1 MKDNKFS
8 KIITYIVTAIAVV
21 GIILLVRVL
30 MAGEDAVEN
39 DVAVQNS
46 VVSPLVSFSQ
56 YLLYGVVIVTLVLSL
71 IGLFKNPDNLKKTL
85 LGVSALVVL
94 FIVAYFIADSDVVID
109 NANNILEGGEAG
121 SSINQFTGA
130 GIWFSIILG
139 GIGLFFF
146 VYDLVKGLIKA

>member
-46 VVSPLVSFSQ
+46 VVSPLVSFSL
-56 YLLYGVVIVTLVLSL
+56 YLLVGVIIVTLGLSL
-71 IGLFKNPDNLKKTL
+71 WGLFKNPENLKKTSL
-85 LGVSALVVL
+85 GLAALGVL
-94 FIVAYFIADSDVVID
+94 FVVAYFMADSNVVID
-109 NANNILEGGEAG
+109 NANNILEGGEEG

-139 GIGLFFF
+139 GIGLAFF
-146 VYDLVKGLIKA
+146 VVDLVKGLIKS

>member
-56 YLLYGVVIVTLVLSL
+56 YLLYGVVVVTLVLSL
-71 IGLFKNPDNLKKTL
+71 LGLFKNPENLKKTL
-85 LGVSALVVL
+85 LGITALGVL
-94 FIVAYFIADSDVVID
+94 FVVAYFMADSDVVID

-146 VYDLVKGLIKA
+146 VIDLVKGLIKS

>member
-30 MAGEDAVEN
+30 MAGEDAVKD

-71 IGLFKNPDNLKKTL
+71 WGLFKNPENLKKTL
-85 LGVSALVVL
+85 LGLVALGVL
-94 FIVAYFIADSDVVID
+94 FVVAYFMADSNVVID
-109 NANNILEGGEAG
+109 NANTILKGGEEG

-139 GIGLFFF
+139 GIGLAFF
-146 VYDLVKGLIKA
+146 VVDLVKGLIKS

>member
-85 LGVSALVVL
+85 LGVTALGVL
-94 FIVAYFIADSDVVID
+94 FVVAYFIADSDVVID

>member
-85 LGVSALVVL
+85 LGVTALGVL
-94 FIVAYFIADSDVVID
+94 FVVAYFIADSDVVID
-109 NANNILEGGEAG
+109 NANNILEGGEEG

>member
-71 IGLFKNPDNLKKTL
+71 VGLFKNPDNLKKTL
-85 LGVSALVVL
+85 LGVTALGVL
-94 FIVAYFIADSDVVID
+94 FVVAYFIADSDVVID

>member
-56 YLLYGVVIVTLVLSL
+56 YLLYGVVVVTLVLSL
-71 IGLFKNPDNLKKTL
+71 LGLFKNPENLKKTL
-85 LGVSALVVL
+85 LAITALGVL
-94 FIVAYFIADSDVVID
+94 FVVAYFMADSDVVID

-146 VYDLVKGLIKA
+146 VIDLVKGLIKS

>member
-21 GIILLVRVL
+21 GIIWLVRVL

-71 IGLFKNPDNLKKTL
+71 LGLFKNPENLKKTL
-85 LGVSALVVL
+85 LGLTDLGVL
-94 FIVAYFIADSDVVID
+94 FVVAYFMADSDVVID
-109 NANNILEGGEAG
+109 NANIILEGGEAG
-121 SSINQFTGA
+121 SSVNQFTVA

-139 GIGLFFF
+139 GIGLTFF
-146 VYDLVKGLIKA
+146 VFYLVKGLIKS

>member
-71 IGLFKNPDNLKKTL
+71 WGLFKNPENLKKTL
-85 LGVSALVVL
+85 LGLAALGVL
-94 FIVAYFIADSDVVID
+94 FVVAYFMADSNVVID
-109 NANNILEGGEAG
+109 NANTILKGGEEG

-139 GIGLFFF
+139 GIGLAFF
-146 VYDLVKGLIKA
+146 VVDLVKGLIKS

>member
-8 KIITYIVTAIAVV
+8 KIITYIVTLIAVI

-56 YLLYGVVIVTLVLSL
+56 YLLYGVVIVTLVLSMW
-71 IGLFKNPDNLKKTL
+71 GLFKNPENLKKTL
-85 LGVSALVVL
+85 LGVLALGVL
-94 FIVAYFIADSDVVID
+94 FVVAYFMADSNVVID
-109 NANNILEGGEAG
+109 NADTILEGGEAG

-139 GIGLFFF
+139 GIGLTFF
-146 VYDLVKGLIKA
+146 VIDLVKGLIKS

>member
-8 KIITYIVTAIAVV
+8 KIITYIVTLIAVI

-56 YLLYGVVIVTLVLSL
+56 YLLYGVILVTLVLSMW
-71 IGLFKNPDNLKKTL
+71 GLFKNPENSKEDLIRCSL
-85 LGVSALVVL
+85 L
-94 FIVAYFIADSDVVID
+94 
-109 NANNILEGGEAG
+109 
-121 SSINQFTGA
+121 
-130 GIWFSIILG
+130 
-139 GIGLFFF
+139 
-146 VYDLVKGLIKA
+146 

>member
-71 IGLFKNPDNLKKTL
+71 VGLFKNPDNLKKTL
-85 LGVSALVVL
+85 LGVTALGVL
-94 FIVAYFIADSDVVID
+94 FVVAYFIADSDVVID

-146 VYDLVKGLIKA
+146 VVDLVKGLIKS

>member
-8 KIITYIVTAIAVV
+8 KIITYIVTGIAVA

-71 IGLFKNPDNLKKTL
+71 VGLFKNPENLKKTL
-85 LGVSALVVL
+85 LGLTALGVL
-94 FIVAYFIADSDVVID
+94 FVVAYFMADSDVVID

-130 GIWFSIILG
+130 GIWFSILLG
-139 GIGLFFF
+139 GIGLAFF
-146 VYDLVKGLIKA
+146 VIDLVKGIIKA

>member
-8 KIITYIVTAIAVV
+8 KIITYIVTLISVI

-46 VVSPLVSFSQ
+46 VVSPLVWFSQ
-56 YLLYGVVIVTLVLSL
+56 YLLYGVILVTLVLSMW
-71 IGLFKNPDNLKKTL
+71 GLFKNPENLKKTVL
-85 LGVSALVVL
+85 GLIALGVL
-94 FIVAYFIADSDVVID
+94 FVVAYFIADSDVVID

-146 VYDLVKGLIKA
+146 VIDLVKGLIKS

>member
-8 KIITYIVTAIAVV
+8 KIITYIVTLISVI

-46 VVSPLVSFSQ
+46 VVSPLVWFSQ
-56 YLLYGVVIVTLVLSL
+56 YLLYGVILVTLVLSMW
-71 IGLFKNPDNLKKTL
+71 GLFKNPENLKKTVL
-85 LGVSALVVL
+85 GLIALGVL
-94 FIVAYFIADSDVVID
+94 FVVAYFMADSDVVID
-109 NANNILEGGEAG
+109 NANTILEGGEAG

-139 GIGLFFF
+139 GIGLTFF
-146 VYDLVKGLIKA
+146 VYDLVKGLIKS

>member
-30 MAGEDAVEN
+30 IAGEDAVEN

-71 IGLFKNPDNLKKTL
+71 VGLFKNPENLKKTL
-85 LGVSALVVL
+85 LGLAALGVL
-94 FIVAYFIADSDVVID
+94 FVVAYFMADSDVVID

-146 VYDLVKGLIKA
+146 VYDLVKGLIKS

>member
-39 DVAVQNS
+39 DVLVQNS
-46 VVSPLVSFSQ
+46 VVSPLVSFSL
-56 YLLYGVVIVTLVLSL
+56 YLLIGVVIVTLVLSL
-71 IGLFKNPDNLKKTL
+71 LGLFKNPENLKKTL
-85 LGVSALVVL
+85 LGLTALGVL
-94 FIVAYFIADSDVVID
+94 FVVAYFMADSNVVID
-109 NANNILEGGEAG
+109 NANDILEGGEEG

-139 GIGLFFF
+139 GIGLAFF

>member
-85 LGVSALVVL
+85 LGVTALGVL
-94 FIVAYFIADSDVVID
+94 FVVAYFIADSDVVID

-146 VYDLVKGLIKA
+146 VYDLVKGLIKS

>member
-1 MKDNKFS
+1 
-8 KIITYIVTAIAVV
+8 
-21 GIILLVRVL
+21 
-30 MAGEDAVEN
+30 
-39 DVAVQNS
+39 
-46 VVSPLVSFSQ
+46 VSFSQ

-146 VYDLVKGLIKA
+146 VYDLVKGLIKS

>member
-46 VVSPLVSFSQ
+46 VVSPLVSFSL
-56 YLLYGVVIVTLVLSL
+56 YLLVGVIIVTLGLSL
-71 IGLFKNPDNLKKTL
+71 WGLFKNPENLKKTSL
-85 LGVSALVVL
+85 GLAALGVL
-94 FIVAYFIADSDVVID
+94 FVVAYFMADSNVVID

-146 VYDLVKGLIKA
+146 VVDLVKGLIKS

>member
-71 IGLFKNPDNLKKTL
+71 LGLFKNPENLKKTL
-85 LGVSALVVL
+85 LGVAALGVL
-94 FIVAYFIADSDVVID
+94 FVVAYFMADSNVVID
-109 NANNILEGGEAG
+109 NAGGILEGGEAG

-139 GIGLFFF
+139 GIGLAFF
-146 VYDLVKGLIKA
+146 VVDLVKGLIKS

>member
-30 MAGEDAVEN
+30 MAGEDAVKD

-71 IGLFKNPDNLKKTL
+71 WGLFKNPENLKKTL
-85 LGVSALVVL
+85 LGVAALGVL
-94 FIVAYFIADSDVVID
+94 FVVAYFMADSDVVID
-109 NANNILEGGEAG
+109 NANKVLEGGEAG

-139 GIGLFFF
+139 GIGLTFF
-146 VYDLVKGLIKA
+146 VADLVKGLIKS

>member
-39 DVAVQNS
+39 DVAVQNR

-56 YLLYGVVIVTLVLSL
+56 YLLYGVILVTLVLSMW
-71 IGLFKNPDNLKKTL
+71 GLFKNPDNLKKTL
-85 LGVSALVVL
+85 LGVTALCVL
-94 FIVAYFIADSDVVID
+94 FVVAYFIADSDVVID

-146 VYDLVKGLIKA
+146 VVDLVKGLIKS

>member
-71 IGLFKNPDNLKKTL
+71 VGLFKNPENLKKTL
-85 LGVSALVVL
+85 LGLAALGVL
-94 FIVAYFIADSDVVID
+94 FVVAYFMADSDVVID

>member
-46 VVSPLVSFSQ
+46 VVSPLVSFSL
-56 YLLYGVVIVTLVLSL
+56 YLLVGVIIVTLGLSL
-71 IGLFKNPDNLKKTL
+71 WGLFKNPENLKKTSL
-85 LGVSALVVL
+85 GLAALGVL
-94 FIVAYFIADSDVVID
+94 FVVAYFMADSNVVID

-146 VYDLVKGLIKA
+146 VYDLVKGLIKS